1 NLTNNAIKHIDA
13 SVIFRDSERN
23 LEELYLDFNKV
34 RILTNRCFG
43 TLFKLQLISFRS
55 NPLALLSDISFY
67 GSATLKTVASTRA
80 YLCCIVPA
88 KITTCSPTPDLDSA
102 SSCENILAHISL
114 RLAVWIMGI
123 AAFIGNIL
131 VIAVHRTNGNQ
142 RMSKATELVFSN
154 LALSDFLMSL
164 YLFIIGAADVIYRDR
179 YAQHAEEWLS
189 SPACFIASFLISTSS
204 LMSVIMMLFISID
217 RYAITAN
224 PFASSDE
231 RYKRTKIALIVGW
244 LLTCTFVGIPNIM
257 SINQIGDRRLH
268 EFSSICSP
276 SNLSE
281 TFFSA
286 WTFTFVI
293 IQLFSWT
300 TTLIVYA
307 MLLVS
312 VRKTQRSVRSS
323 AQSRNFAIAIRL
335 SLILI
340 TDLIAW
346 LPVYVISAMAIIQGR
361 LNIFTLQFAVILAI
375 PLNSAINPYIY
386 TATGTA
392 CFNRLVTKRSKRKSV
407 QSILGQGT
415 DMSTFVSSGTFAK
428 RGRTGRNV
436 TQANTLIQENRNTTG
451 LKAINTYSYIYNDD
465 DNSTLKQTVSEKA
478 DLNENNIIESDSDCL
493 CTDSPKR
500 SHIAPSDISDEA
512 VATIN
517 NVDSL
522 IDRNCENQ
530 LINDENDLLRHSS
543 DINTCNDDV
552 RDTEGVT
559 NLAFNSSEGS
569 NTAGSEINGH
579 KFLSN
584 EENTNSQSIDSNQ
597 SFE

>member
-1 NLTNNAIKHIDA
+1 
-13 SVIFRDSERN
+13 
-23 LEELYLDFNKV
+23 
-34 RILTNRCFG
+34 
-43 TLFKLQLISFRS
+43 
-55 NPLALLSDISFY
+55 
-67 GSATLKTVASTRA
+67 
-80 YLCCIVPA
+80 
-88 KITTCSPTPDLDSA
+88 PDLDSA

-244 LLTCTFVGIPNIM
+244 LLTCTFVGIPIIM

-392 CFNRLVTKRSKRKSV
+392 CFNRL
-407 QSILGQGT
+407 
-415 DMSTFVSSGTFAK
+415 
-428 RGRTGRNV
+428 
-436 TQANTLIQENRNTTG
+436 
-451 LKAINTYSYIYNDD
+451 
-465 DNSTLKQTVSEKA
+465 
-478 DLNENNIIESDSDCL
+478 
-493 CTDSPKR
+493 
-500 SHIAPSDISDEA
+500 
-512 VATIN
+512 
-517 NVDSL
+517 
-522 IDRNCENQ
+522 
-530 LINDENDLLRHSS
+530 
-543 DINTCNDDV
+543 
-552 RDTEGVT
+552 
-559 NLAFNSSEGS
+559 
-569 NTAGSEINGH
+569 
-579 KFLSN
+579 
-584 EENTNSQSIDSNQ
+584 
-597 SFE
+597 